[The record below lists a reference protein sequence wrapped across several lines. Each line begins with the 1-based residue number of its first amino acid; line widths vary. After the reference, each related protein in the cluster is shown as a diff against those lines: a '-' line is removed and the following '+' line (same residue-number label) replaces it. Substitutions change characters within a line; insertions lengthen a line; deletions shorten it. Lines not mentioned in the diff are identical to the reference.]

1 MDDCAERLLEDP
13 PALESRFDQVI
24 AIPHMLI
31 ADEAEEMIDD
41 APAGCGELDLVGVS
55 HAEMLADRRDRVA
68 DV

>member
-13 PALESRFDQVI
+13 PALESRFDQV
-24 AIPHMLI
+24 I

-55 HAEMLADRRDRVA
+55 HAEMLADRRDGVA